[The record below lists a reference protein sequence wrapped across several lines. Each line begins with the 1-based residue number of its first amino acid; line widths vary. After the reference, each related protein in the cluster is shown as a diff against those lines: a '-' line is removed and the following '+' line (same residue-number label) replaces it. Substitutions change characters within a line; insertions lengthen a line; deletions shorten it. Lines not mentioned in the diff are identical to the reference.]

1 MIALYDRET
10 IDEMPEQ
17 KSDDSCYVKRFFY
30 PLINGESTDYIEN
43 VKTTIA
49 LLSVDDILLPFTINE
64 AEYDNAYVSSLYSH
78 YVSYAIEE
86 LYLLKQPILEK
97 GLTYIMNGVGRF
109 LKKTK
114 IDKVV
119 YVNNWLFS
127 TNLQIDLTESQIKE
141 IVEFLTKKFPGH
153 MIVFRSL
160 SDYLHKDLMSSFK
173 KNGFKEL
180 VSRQV
185 YIAKPW
191 NQFKKREREHIK
203 KDEKQ
208 LVKNG
213 YDLIE
218 DIEPSAEN
226 IEKIKALYNELY
238 IDKYSNFNPLFT
250 TAYYRHCLENR
261 LLKCMGLSK
270 DGQMVGC
277 IGYWQRNGVLTTP
290 ILGYRV
296 DLGNKSGLYRI
307 LSNLIFQEGENHGL
321 IGHWSSGASDFKMNR
336 GAVSSLE
343 YSMIY
348 NDHLPL
354 KRRMGV
360 GLLRV
365 LCNQIAIKLLKNKNL

>member
-10 IDEMPEQ
+10 IDEMPEP
-17 KSDDSCYVKRFFY
+17 KTKDSCDVKRFFY
-30 PLINGESTDYIEN
+30 PLVKGESTQYIEN
-43 VKTTIA
+43 AKTTIA
-49 LLSVDDILLPFTINE
+49 LLSVNDILLPVTINE
-64 AEYDNAYVSSLYSH
+64 KEYENAYVSSLFSH
-78 YVSYAIEE
+78 YISYAIEE

-97 GLTYIMNGVGRF
+97 GLTYLMKSVGSF
-109 LKKTK
+109 LKQTG

-127 TNLQIDLTESQIKE
+127 TNLQIDLTSTQIKR
-141 IVEFLTKKFPGH
+141 IVEFLTKKFPEH

-160 SDYLHKDLMSSFK
+160 SDYLHEDLISSFK
-173 KNGFKEL
+173 ENGFKEL

-191 NQFKKREREHIK
+191 NQLKKRQREHIK
-203 KDEKQ
+203 KDERQ
-208 LVKNG
+208 LIQHG
-213 YDLIE
+213 YEQIE
-218 DIEPSAEN
+218 DIEPTEEN
-226 IEKIKALYNELY
+226 MEQIKELYNQLY
-238 IDKYSNFNPLFT
+238 IGKYSNFNPLFT
-250 TAYYRHCLENR
+250 TAFYRHCMENE
-261 LLKCMGLSK
+261 LFKFIGISK
-270 DGQMVGC
+270 DGKMLGC
-277 IGYWQRNGVLTTP
+277 IGYWNRNGVMTTP

-296 DLGNKSGLYRI
+296 DLGNKLGLYRV
-307 LSNLIFQEGENHGL
+307 LSNLIYQEGERHGL

-348 NDHLPL
+348 NDHLSF

-365 LCNQIAIKLLKNKNL
+365 LCNQIGIKLLRNKNL